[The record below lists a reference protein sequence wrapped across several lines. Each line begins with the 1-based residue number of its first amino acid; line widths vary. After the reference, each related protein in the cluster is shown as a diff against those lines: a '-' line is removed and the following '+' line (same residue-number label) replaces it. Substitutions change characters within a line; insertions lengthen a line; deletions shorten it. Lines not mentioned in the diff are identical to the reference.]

1 MRTAFFCDHKD
12 LGFGYSSIK
21 KQSLNLHHNC
31 KTSFNMS
38 FEINGRLA
46 EKFDTQKV
54 SDRFQKRE
62 FVIEIKS
69 TGNTGY
75 EFVDFIK
82 FQSTQDKCA
91 MLDQFNVDDTI
102 QVSFNLRGR
111 KWEKDG
117 QVSYFTNLEAWRV
130 EKVQS
135 ANDEPEFSTPIKD
148 TAPEPDAPFPSQ
160 APENDSGFDDLP
172 F

>member
-1 MRTAFFCDHKD
+1 
-12 LGFGYSSIK
+12 
-21 KQSLNLHHNC
+21 
-31 KTSFNMS
+31 MS

-46 EKFDTQKV
+46 EKFETQKV

-62 FVIEIKS
+62 FVLEIKS
-69 TGNTGY
+69 NSATGY

-91 MLDQFNVDDTI
+91 LLDQFNIDDTVK
-102 QVSFNLRGR
+102 VSFNLRGR

-117 QVSYFTNLEAWRV
+117 QVSYFTNLEAWRI
-130 EKVQS
+130 ENLS
-135 ANDEPEFSTPIKD
+135 TEAGESMSETPMENSEPG
-148 TAPEPDAPFPSQ
+148 DAPFPADPPQ
-160 APENDSGFDDLP
+160 NDSGFDDLP

>member
-1 MRTAFFCDHKD
+1 
-12 LGFGYSSIK
+12 
-21 KQSLNLHHNC
+21 
-31 KTSFNMS
+31 MS

-46 EKFDTQKV
+46 EKFETQKV

-62 FVIEIKS
+62 FVLEIKS

-82 FQSTQDKCA
+82 FQATQDRCSL
-91 MLDQFNVDDTI
+91 LDQFSVDDTVT
-102 QVSFNLRGR
+102 VSFNLRGR

-117 QVSYFTNLEAWRV
+117 QVSYFTNLEAWRIS
-130 EKVQS
+130 KVLDQNNVTES
-135 ANDEPEFSTPIKD
+135 STPSAD
-148 TAPEPDAPFPSQ
+148 SVPEQDAPFPSQ
-160 APENDSGFDDLP
+160 APENDSGIDDLP

>member
-1 MRTAFFCDHKD
+1 
-12 LGFGYSSIK
+12 
-21 KQSLNLHHNC
+21 
-31 KTSFNMS
+31 MS

-46 EKFDTQKV
+46 EKFETQKV

-62 FVIEIKS
+62 FVLEIKS
-69 TGNTGY
+69 NSATGY

-91 MLDQFNVDDTI
+91 LLDQVNIDDTVK
-102 QVSFNLRGR
+102 VSFNLRGR

-117 QVSYFTNLEAWRV
+117 QVSYFTNLEAWRI
-130 EKVQS
+130 EKLS
-135 ANDEPEFSTPIKD
+135 NESGETASETPIVNS
-148 TAPEPDAPFPSQ
+148 ESNDAPFPSNP
-160 APENDSGFDDLP
+160 PENDSGFDDLP

>member
-1 MRTAFFCDHKD
+1 
-12 LGFGYSSIK
+12 
-21 KQSLNLHHNC
+21 
-31 KTSFNMS
+31 
-38 FEINGRLA
+38 
-46 EKFDTQKV
+46 
-54 SDRFQKRE
+54 
-62 FVIEIKS
+62 
-69 TGNTGY
+69 
-75 EFVDFIK
+75 
-82 FQSTQDKCA
+82 

-135 ANDEPEFSTPIKD
+135 ANEEPGFSTPIKD
-148 TAPEPDAPFPSQ
+148 TVPEQDAPFPSQ
-160 APENDSGFDDLP
+160 APDDDSGFDDLP